1 MLSNK
6 SGFASTYFEKFKLYL
21 CKQLKLSFLEV
32 RKLNTN
38 LTFRKNEIE
47 IEIKIART

>member
-6 SGFASTYFEKFKLYL
+6 SGFASTYFEFKLYL